1 MMRLVTLLVTMM
13 HAAAAPPPATTLD
26 VDVDFGEFLP
36 TVDHLW
42 DWRWQRRYILALSDL
57 SGDLQHCGAGGAA
70 GPCCIAALPPVGSP
84 RHCPTLA
91 RRDTMDLLTRTTAR
105 SPAGGCACR
114 WRPH

>member
-26 VDVDFGEFLP
+26 VDVDFGEFLS

-42 DWRWQRRYILALSDL
+42 DWRWQRRHILALSDL

-70 GPCCIAALPPVGSP
+70 GPCCIAALPPVGSSRQYP
-84 RHCPTLA
+84 NTGAVRRHDTVGLLA
-91 RRDTMDLLTRTTAR
+91 A
-105 SPAGGCACR
+105 
-114 WRPH
+114 